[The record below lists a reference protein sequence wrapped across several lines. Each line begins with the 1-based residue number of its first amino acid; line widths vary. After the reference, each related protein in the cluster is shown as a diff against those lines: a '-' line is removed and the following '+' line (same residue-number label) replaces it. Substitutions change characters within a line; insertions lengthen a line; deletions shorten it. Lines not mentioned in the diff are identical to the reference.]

1 MVHAPD
7 QEDLMAIPADALARF
22 ANDVSGPVVTAEMVG
37 YEDVRA
43 IWNGDIDR
51 RPAAIAQCTGPADV
65 LAAIRF
71 ARDHDID
78 VSVRGGGHAVAG
90 HALVDDGLV
99 IDLSKM
105 TGVRVDPDARTA
117 RVAGGALWADVDR
130 EAQAFGL
137 AVTGGVVSHTGV
149 GGLTLGGGIG
159 HLMRKYGL
167 TIDSLRSCDVVTAD
181 GEYLVVDEHQ
191 HRELFWGLR
200 GGGGNFGIVTS
211 FEFDLHPAGP
221 IMYSGLIAWP
231 MQDAPSVLAFMRDF
245 IEDAP
250 DEIGLMA
257 NLRIAPPAPFIPER
271 LHGTAIIALLVCYAG
286 PVDDGETACAPLR
299 RFGRPVIDALGAQ
312 PYVALQ
318 RAVDASV
325 PHGNHYYWKAWR
337 LPRLTDDLIATITE
351 HACNLPTPLS
361 AVPIFC
367 QSGAV
372 TRVDENATAYPHR
385 NAPHDI
391 NILASWLPGDP
402 ESDRHRAWARTF
414 YDALAPHAQGAYV
427 NFLSD
432 ERDDILPSVYGDAKL
447 SRLRA
452 LKTEFDPTNVFHHNA
467 NITPG

>member
-1 MVHAPD
+1 
-7 QEDLMAIPADALARF
+7 
-22 ANDVSGPVVTAEMVG
+22 
-37 YEDVRA
+37 
-43 IWNGDIDR
+43 
-51 RPAAIAQCTGPADV
+51 
-65 LAAIRF
+65 
-71 ARDHDID
+71 
-78 VSVRGGGHAVAG
+78 
-90 HALVDDGLV
+90 
-99 IDLSKM
+99 
-105 TGVRVDPDARTA
+105 
-117 RVAGGALWADVDR
+117 
-130 EAQAFGL
+130 
-137 AVTGGVVSHTGV
+137 
-149 GGLTLGGGIG
+149 
-159 HLMRKYGL
+159 
-167 TIDSLRSCDVVTAD
+167 
-181 GEYLVVDEHQ
+181 
-191 HRELFWGLR
+191 
-200 GGGGNFGIVTS
+200 
-211 FEFDLHPAGP
+211 
-221 IMYSGLIAWP
+221 MYSGLIAWP

-271 LHGTAIIALLVCYAG
+271 LHGTAVIALLVCYAG

-391 NILASWLPGDP
+391 NILAPWLPDDP
-402 ESDRHRAWARTF
+402 ESDRHRGWARTF